1 MSAAVAEATAPVVDA
16 GPSLEEVERT
26 GLGGQAGLGGRDGND
41 ILEGALLG
49 EGEDGAGGNGSDSSD
64 DEGDG
69 INVVAT
75 RDGGGAQH
83 VRRTFDRGANVYV
96 RPELAAA
103 GGEGEGGETAEE
115 TAEDAELKPL
125 RYKYYK
131 SSFDVVLSELETHPW
146 RKPYTDLSD
155 YFNYG
160 FNEQSWNPYCA
171 KQLKNRMESNE
182 GPRPNES
189 LAQEEDPAAAVAGT
203 GVAGTGASAALF
215 GLPPAPAAPMATALP
230 AGMVPAAPAPVAG
243 WGRPPPH
250 SAGPGADG
258 HEHVNMPRPPHKRER
273 EEPVGEVDFGRDRD
287 RDRHTDRNNDRYN
300 GGGGGG
306 GYAGGGGGVCFAF
319 QKGQCTRGDSCRYRH
334 EGGGGGG
341 EGGGGGGG
349 GGGYYGHR

>member
-1 MSAAVAEATAPVVDA
+1 MSGAVAETTAPILDA

-49 EGEDGAGGNGSDSSD
+49 EGDDGAAGDGSDSSD

-103 GGEGEGGETAEE
+103 GGEGEAGEAVEE

-182 GPRPNES
+182 GPRLNES
-189 LAQEEDPAAAVAGT
+189 LAQEEDPASAVAVT
-203 GVAGTGASAALF
+203 GVVGTGANAALF
-215 GLPPAPAAPMATALP
+215 GLPPAPAAPMAAALP
-230 AGMVPAAPAPVAG
+230 ASLAGVTPAAPAPVAG
-243 WGRPPPH
+243 WGMPPPH
-250 SAGPGADG
+250 SAMPA
-258 HEHVNMPRPPHKRER
+258 MPRPPNKRER
-273 EEPVGEVDFGRDRD
+273 EEQVGEVDFGRDRD
-287 RDRHTDRNNDRYN
+287 RDHHADRNNDRYN

-306 GYAGGGGGVCFAF
+306 GGGYAGGGGGGVCFAF

-334 EGGGGGG
+334 EG

-349 GGGYYGHR
+349 SGSGGYYGNR